1 MGRGRRKRS
10 KRRAWSERLA
20 PQEQVQEASQ
30 GLLTARLSAV
40 ASLKLSGVLPLPQ
53 TGLPRLIPALITHGI
68 A

>member
-1 MGRGRRKRS
+1 MVQVRRDDS

-20 PQEQVQEASQ
+20 PQEQFQEASQ
-30 GLLTARLSAV
+30 GLFTARLGV
-40 ASLKLSGVLPLPQ
+40 VGSLLLTSRLPLHP